1 MKLSGKFDF
10 LGAIANQS
18 SKEGSKPY
26 YVVSLLQEVD
36 VTKVYVDYDTYLK
49 IKDIPKLTPVEVDL
63 DITVTKDRTYISLS
77 AVSNSKQ
84 SKTA

>member
-49 IKDIPKLTPVEVDL
+49 IKDIPKMTPVEVDL
-63 DITVTKDRTYISLS
+63 DITVTKDRTYISLL

>member
-49 IKDIPKLTPVEVDL
+49 IKDIPKLTPVDVDL
-63 DITVTKDRTYISLS
+63 DITVTKDRTYISLL

>member
-26 YVVSLLQEVD
+26 YVVSLLQELD
-36 VTKVYVDYDTYLK
+36 VTKVYVDYGKYLN
-49 IKDIPKLTPVEVDL
+49 IKDIPKLTPVDVDL
-63 DITVTKDRTYISLS
+63 DITVNKDRTYISLLS
-77 AVSNSKQ
+77 VNNAKQ
-84 SKTA
+84 VKTA

>member
-26 YVVSLLQEVD
+26 YVVSLLQDVD
-36 VTKVYVDYDTYLK
+36 VTKVYVDYETYLK
-49 IKDIPKLTPVEVDL
+49 IKDIPKMTQVDVNL
-63 DITVTKDRTYISLS
+63 DITVTKDRTFMSLLT
-77 AVSNSKQ
+77 VSNAKQ
-84 SKTA
+84 VKTA